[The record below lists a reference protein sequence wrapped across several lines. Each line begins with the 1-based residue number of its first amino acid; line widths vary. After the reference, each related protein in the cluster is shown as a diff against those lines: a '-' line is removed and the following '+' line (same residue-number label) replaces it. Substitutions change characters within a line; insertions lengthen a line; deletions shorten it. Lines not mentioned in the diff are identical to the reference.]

1 MYQQRSN
8 KKNRQTDKKSVVQ
21 SVVSTEVK
29 EKPKVQLPKHE
40 SLNKFVSSH
49 VNFSSIART
58 NVVLEDDSIPTVV
71 SVSVSQPVSF
81 VQNTEKQNTEKTQT
95 DEFQTVTKR
104 RSNDRQNRI
113 KQQQQQVQRPRSD
126 TLIVEGFDDID
137 QGEMNK
143 YFAFYGEL
151 KQFNFVQKRLFV
163 SYTTTDDA
171 YAAWKHIRENN
182 QYKLNI
188 RFWYN
193 KEQQQMRVQNFQNGY
208 KQQATPRR
216 QYNRQYNNDRSKQQQ
231 QQTEEDKQYER
242 EKQQRE
248 AKRKLLSFRKTDWFC
263 PKCKTL
269 NFSERTK
276 CLKCSQERIIPRE
289 VLDAEKQLAN
299 ERAARRAAEK
309 QEQQ

>member
-1 MYQQRSN
+1 MSQQRSN
-8 KKNRQTDKKSVVQ
+8 KKTDKKSVVQ
-21 SVVSTEVK
+21 SVVSSEVK

-40 SLNKFVSSH
+40 SFNKIVSSN
-49 VNFSSIART
+49 VNFSAITRT
-58 NVVLEDDSIPTVV
+58 NVVLEENSVPTVV
-71 SVSVSQPVSF
+71 SVSVSQPV
-81 VQNTEKQNTEKTQT
+81 QQTEKTHT
-95 DEFQTVTKR
+95 DEFQRVSKR
-104 RSNDRQNRI
+104 RSNDRQNRTR
-113 KQQQQQVQRPRSD
+113 QQVQVQRPRSD
-126 TLIVEGFDDID
+126 TLVVEGFADDVD
-137 QGEMNK
+137 KGEMNK
-143 YFAFYGEL
+143 YFSFYGEM
-151 KQFNFVQKRLFV
+151 KQFNFVQARLFV

-182 QYKLNI
+182 QHKLNI

-208 KQQATPRR
+208 KQQQKQVTPRR
-216 QYNRQYNNDRSKQQQ
+216 QQQQ
-231 QQTEEDKQYER
+231 QPTEEDKQYER

-289 VLDAEKQLAN
+289 VLDAEKQQAN

-309 QEQQ
+309 AEREEQK